1 MKKLATLLLLTALAT
16 SARAT
21 AAPSRLPV
29 INDDYA
35 RAHAEAVKRD
45 VPIFV
50 EVWAPW

>member
-1 MKKLATLLLLTALAT
+1 MNTLATLLAFAALAS

-21 AAPSRLPV
+21 IAPSRLPV

-35 RAHAEAVKRD
+35 RAHAEATQRQ